1 MSRNDNRYWSST
13 RMGYKSLLAKIVELG
28 RIPRTALAL
37 VMAAYLLPLA
47 VSVPLMEDDEGLHAA
62 IAVEMVERG
71 DRTVPRL
78 MGEPF
83 LDKPILYFWMQAASV
98 AAFGPSEFAVRLPG
112 TLMALLG
119 VAAIGWLG
127 RAMLGATVGA
137 WAALCYATM
146 LLPYAVSLAPLHD
159 VVMVPLGTLAIGAFW
174 HARHASSNGVLAR
187 WTLVAGVALGLSML
201 GKGLT
206 GVGLVGV
213 GTAAWLMWSRALSWR
228 LIVAGAV
235 ALAIGAAIAWPWY
248 AAMER
253 AVPGYLHYYFMER
266 HVAGVT
272 AGTQRHAGRPFWYY
286 LPILLVGAWPWVPFV
301 MRRVRRPVSD
311 GERLLW
317 CWFVAD
323 VVVLSLATSKLATY
337 VLPALPAVAALAAV
351 ALTRQSTTDQDARRR
366 YVLARVAA
374 GLTAILPLVALLG
387 LPVLARWPV
396 PPVSSIVGASTPL
409 AVFWL
414 TRRRPGRVA
423 SGPAQLLLVTASTL
437 VVIALLVRPFVADRL
452 TARNLAA
459 RFNAAGALPP
469 KVWVVDEGIGSL
481 VFYLRQDLRRTLAAK
496 QIEHVSRFS
505 LLDRQSPSGA
515 VMAVAS
521 DRVAGVSK
529 VIDLEGVPRPDEGTF
544 LVLPLT
550 AVHPR
555 ATAPVRD

>member
-1 MSRNDNRYWSST
+1 
-13 RMGYKSLLAKIVELG
+13 
-28 RIPRTALAL
+28 
-37 VMAAYLLPLA
+37 
-47 VSVPLMEDDEGLHAA
+47 MEDDEGLHAA

-71 DRTVPRL
+71 DWTVPRL
-78 MGEPF
+78 MAEPF

-98 AAFGPSEFAVRLPG
+98 AALGPSEFSVRLPG

-119 VAAIGWLG
+119 IAAIGWLG
-127 RAMLGATVGA
+127 RAMFGPTVGA

-213 GTAAWLMWSRALSWR
+213 GTAAWLLWSRALSWR
-228 LIVAGAV
+228 LILAGAV
-235 ALAIGAAIAWPWY
+235 ALAIGAVIAWPWY

-272 AGTQRHAGRPFWYY
+272 AGTQRHSGRPFWYY
-286 LPILLVGAWPWVPFV
+286 LPILAVGAWPWVPFA
-301 MRRVRRPVSD
+301 MRRVRQLASD

-323 VVVLSLATSKLATY
+323 VVVLSLAKAKLVTY
-337 VLPALPAVAALAAV
+337 LLPALPAVAILAAV
-351 ALTRQSTTDQDARRR
+351 ALTSQPTTENDARRR
-366 YVLARVAA
+366 YVLARVAG
-374 GLTAILPLVALLG
+374 GLTAILPLVAMFG
-387 LPVLARWPV
+387 LRVLARWPV
-396 PPVSSIVGASTPL
+396 PPAPSVVLAVVPV

-414 TRRRPGRVA
+414 TRKRPGRVT
-423 SGPAQLLLVTASTL
+423 SVPAQLLLVTASTL
-437 VVIALLVRPFVADRL
+437 VVIALVVRPFVADRL

-459 RFNAAGALPP
+459 RFNAAGALPS

-481 VFYLRQDLRRTLAAK
+481 VFYLRQDLRRTLGAR

-505 LLDRQSPSGA
+505 LLDRQSPPGA

-521 DRVAGVSK
+521 DRIAGVAN
-529 VIDLEGVPRPDEGTF
+529 VIELEGVPRPAEGTF

-555 ATAPVRD
+555 AAPGARSPDR

>member
-1 MSRNDNRYWSST
+1 MAEILES
-13 RMGYKSLLAKIVELG
+13 G
-28 RIPRTALAL
+28 RIPRAALAF
-37 VMAAYLLPLA
+37 VVAAYLLPLA

-71 DRTVPRL
+71 DWTVPRL

-98 AAFGPSEFAVRLPG
+98 ATFGASEFAIRLPG
-112 TLMALLG
+112 TLMTLLG
-119 VAAIGWLG
+119 IATIGWLG
-127 RAMLGATVGA
+127 RAMFGATVGA

-159 VVMVPLGTLAIGAFW
+159 VAMVPLGTLAIGAFW
-174 HARHASSNGVLAR
+174 HARHAPSNGVLAR
-187 WTLVAGVALGLSML
+187 WTLVAGVALGLSIL

-213 GTAAWLMWSRALSWR
+213 GTAAWLLWSRALSWR
-228 LIVAGAV
+228 LIVAGVV
-235 ALAIGAAIAWPWY
+235 ALAIGAVIAWPWY

-266 HVAGVT
+266 HVAGMT

-286 LPILLVGAWPWVPFV
+286 LPILAVGAWPWVPFV
-301 MRRVRRPVSD
+301 MRRGRRPVSD

-323 VVVLSLATSKLATY
+323 VIVLSMATSKLATY
-337 VLPALPAVAALAAV
+337 VLPALPAVAGLAAV
-351 ALTRQSTTDQDARRR
+351 ALTRLQPTDDDARRP
-366 YVLARVAA
+366 YVLARVTA
-374 GLTAILPLVALLG
+374 GLTAILPLVGMFG
-387 LPVLARWPV
+387 LRVLAKWPA
-396 PPVSSIVGASTPL
+396 PPVSSVVLAAVPL
-409 AVFWL
+409 AVFWF

-423 SGPAQLLLVTASTL
+423 SGPSQLLLVTASTL
-437 VVIALLVRPFVADRL
+437 VVIALVVRPFVADRL
-452 TARNLAA
+452 TARNLAE
-459 RFNAAGALPP
+459 RFNAEGVLPS

-481 VFYLRQDLRRTLAAK
+481 VFYLRQDLRRTLGTR

-521 DRVAGVSK
+521 DRIPGVSR
-529 VIDLEGVPRPDEGTF
+529 VLDLEGVPRPDEGTF

-550 AVHPR
+550 AVRPSVP
-555 ATAPVRD
+555 APVRD

>member
-1 MSRNDNRYWSST
+1 MS
-13 RMGYKSLLAKIVELG
+13 YKSLLAGIVETAQPP
-28 RIPRTALAL
+28 RQIPRIALAL
-37 VMAAYLLPLA
+37 VLAAYLLPLA

-71 DRTVPRL
+71 DWTVPRL

-83 LDKPILYFWMQAASV
+83 LDKPVLYFWMQAASV

-119 VAAIGWLG
+119 IAAIGWLS
-127 RAMLGATVGA
+127 RAMFGATVGA

-159 VVMVPLGTLAIGAFW
+159 MVMVPLGTLAIGAFW
-174 HARHASSNGVLAR
+174 HARHAASSGALAR
-187 WTLVAGVALGLSML
+187 WTLVAGVSLGLSVL

-213 GTAAWLMWSRALSWR
+213 GTAAWLLWSRALSWR
-228 LIVAGAV
+228 LIIAGAV
-235 ALAIGAAIAWPWY
+235 ALAIGAVIAWPWY

-253 AVPGYLHYYFMER
+253 AVPGYLHYYFMDR
-266 HVAGVT
+266 HVGGLT

-286 LPILLVGAWPWVPFV
+286 LPILVVGAWPWVPIV
-301 MRRVRRPVSD
+301 MHRVRRPASD

-337 VLPALPAVAALAAV
+337 VLPALPALAALAAV
-351 ALTRQSTTDQDARRR
+351 ALAQSQPTGDDARGK

-374 GLTAILPLVALLG
+374 GLTAILPLVALFG
-387 LPVLARWPV
+387 LRVLARWPV
-396 PPVSSIVGASTPL
+396 PPVSSVVVAAVPL

-414 TRRRPGRVA
+414 TRSRLGRVA
-423 SGPAQLLLVTASTL
+423 WGPAPLLLVTASTL
-437 VVIALLVRPFVADRL
+437 LVVALVVRPFLADRL

-459 RFNAAGALPP
+459 RFNAAGRLPP

-481 VFYLRQDLRRTLAAK
+481 VFYLRQDLRRALTVK

-505 LLDRQSPSGA
+505 LLDRQSPPGA

-521 DRVAGVSK
+521 DRMPGVANVL
-529 VIDLEGVPRPDEGTF
+529 DLEGVARPGEGTF

-555 ATAPVRD
+555 AASPVRD